1 MRIGKFLLSFIF
13 AWQGIAHAF
22 RSQRN
27 FRVHTAIAL
36 GAVAV
41 GLGVGLDATRWAI
54 IAVTIGLV
62 FSAELVNTALEAAV
76 DLATDDRKPLAKVA
90 KDAAAGAVLLAAACA
105 VAVGVFILGPPLL
118 RLAGG
123 LLR

>member
-1 MRIGKFLLSFIF
+1 VRIGKFLLSFVF

-54 IAVTIGLV
+54 MAVTIGLV
-62 FSAELVNTALEAAV
+62 FSAELINTALEAAV
-76 DLATDDRKPLAKVA
+76 DLATGEMKPLAKVA
-90 KDAAAGAVLLAAACA
+90 KDAAAGAVLVAATCA
-105 VAVGVFILGPPLL
+105 VAVGVFVLGPPLL

>member
-1 MRIGKFLLSFIF
+1 VRIDKFLQSFVF
-13 AWQGIAHAF
+13 AWQGIVYAF

-54 IAVTIGLV
+54 IAVTTGLV

-76 DLATDDRKPLAKVA
+76 DLATDDMKPLAKVA
-90 KDAAAGAVLLAAACA
+90 KDAAAGAVLLAAVSA
-105 VAVGVFILGPPLL
+105 VAVGVFILGPPLWEAVN
-118 RLAGG
+118 R